1 MHIIIDMT
9 KIDPKNNK
17 KFLTISFSLMLNL
30 LLILELKNDKN
41 FSKNIIPPKN
51 IKILYQLD
59 MLINLKS
66 NVSQHAS
73 SKLKSSN
80 MIFKL

>member
-41 FSKNIIPPKN
+41 FSKNIIPPK
-51 IKILYQLD
+51 I
-59 MLINLKS
+59 
-66 NVSQHAS
+66 
-73 SKLKSSN
+73 
-80 MIFKL
+80 

>member
-66 NVSQHAS
+66 NVSKNAS